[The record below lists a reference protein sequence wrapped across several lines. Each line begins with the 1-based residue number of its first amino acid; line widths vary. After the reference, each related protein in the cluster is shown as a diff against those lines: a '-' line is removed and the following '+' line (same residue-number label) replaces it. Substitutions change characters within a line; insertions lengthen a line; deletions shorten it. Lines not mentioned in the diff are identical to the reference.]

1 MRPITSLEMAIADEN
16 ASFLGIPR
24 LILMENAG
32 RAVAEALL
40 HRLGDIR
47 GRKVVVVAG
56 LGNNGGDGLVAA
68 RHLACMGARV
78 SVILLGHEEDIRTA
92 EAKKNWAILKNMLL
106 SMELFQVRSPEEL
119 SEAWNEL
126 GAGEADA
133 IIDAIFGTGLR
144 GRVRSPFSEAIEL
157 INASKALVV
166 AVDIPSGLNPDT
178 GEPSSPTVRADI
190 TVCMHRL
197 KPGLL
202 EAKARPFVG
211 ELIVADIGMP
221 PEAELIVGPGDL
233 KAYLKPRR
241 PPHSKKGDFGRILI
255 VGGSPDYSG
264 APALS
269 ALAALRAG
277 SDLAIVAAP
286 RTVADVIRAFS
297 PNLIVRPLRSD
308 RLSPP
313 DVPDVLALA
322 RRSTSMVIGPGL
334 GTDEATFE
342 AVLEIISKVARSLPL
357 VIDADA
363 IKALASKPIGLS
375 GSKAVI
381 TPHAGEFKLLSGAEL
396 PRPGDLEGRMKAV
409 EELANRLG
417 TVILLKAHE
426 DIISDGKRTKLN
438 VTGNPG
444 MTVGGTGDVL
454 TGVVASLLS
463 KGLGPFEAAC
473 IGAFVNGMAGDI
485 AVREL
490 GYHILATDVIE
501 RIPIVLKAYERV
513 EPGSPSLRAGNSA
526 LLTTSGLSGISRT
539 SLSS

>member
-1 MRPITSLEMAIADEN
+1 MRTITSLEMAMADEN

-32 RAVAEALL
+32 KAVAEALL
-40 HRLGDIR
+40 HRLGDVR
-47 GRKVVVVAG
+47 GRKVVIFAG

-68 RHLACMGARV
+68 RHLASMGARV
-78 SVILLGHEEDIRTA
+78 SVVLLGRENNIRTA
-92 EAKKNWAILKNMLL
+92 EAKKNWDILKNMLL
-106 SMELFQVRSPEEL
+106 SVRLFQVRSSEEL
-119 SEAWNEL
+119 SRAWEEL
-126 GAGEADA
+126 EAGEADA
-133 IIDAIFGTGLR
+133 IIDAIFGTGLK
-144 GRVRSPFSEAIEL
+144 GPIKSPFSDAIEL
-157 INASKALVV
+157 INTSRGLVV

-190 TVCMHRL
+190 TVSMHKL

-202 EAKARPFVG
+202 EARARPFVG
-211 ELIVADIGMP
+211 ELVVADIGMP

-233 KAYLKPRR
+233 RAYLKPER
-241 PPHSKKGDFGRILI
+241 PPHSKKGDFGRVLI

-277 SDLAIVAAP
+277 SDLAVIAAP
-286 RTVADVIRAFS
+286 RSVADVIRAFS

-322 RRSTSMVIGPGL
+322 RRSTCMVIGPGL
-334 GTDEATFE
+334 GTEEATFN
-342 AVLEIISKVARSLPL
+342 AVSEIISKAAPGIPL

-363 IKALASKPIGLS
+363 IKALASKPVGLA
-375 GSKAVI
+375 GSKTVI
-381 TPHAGEFKLLSGAEL
+381 TPHAGEFRLLSGAEL
-396 PRPGDLEGRMKAV
+396 PEPGDIEGRMEAV
-409 EELANRLG
+409 RKLARRLG
-417 TVILLKAHE
+417 AVVLLKAHE
-426 DIISDGKRTKLN
+426 DIISDGERTKLN
-438 VTGNPG
+438 ITGNPG

-454 TGVVASLLS
+454 TGVVASLMAR
-463 KGLGPFEAAC
+463 GLGPFEAAC
-473 IGAFVNGMAGDI
+473 IGAFVNGMAGDM
-485 AVREL
+485 AAQEL

-501 RIPIVLKAYERV
+501 RIPLVLRPYERV